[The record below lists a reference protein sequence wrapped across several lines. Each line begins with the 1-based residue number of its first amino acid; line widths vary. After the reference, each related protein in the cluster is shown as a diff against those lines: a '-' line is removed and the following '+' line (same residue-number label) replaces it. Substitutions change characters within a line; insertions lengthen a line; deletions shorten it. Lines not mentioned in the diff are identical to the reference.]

1 MGGMW
6 FKYKALFLLL
16 LTICWSFFGFIL
28 CFNSNI
34 SWQKYKCWQGYTSAL
49 HSFNDNSWRDQ
60 ESFYPRWQDSDLIR
74 FCANPIPWGHSLS
87 SLHGGH
93 QTTGSQTATEP
104 LEAVFDLIRNLTF
117 GDYRHWPAV
126 FRVWHLPG
134 INYLLINTA
143 CLRDCSL
150 LWVGTRPMS
159 FMWFRRTKKMNH
171 HIHVPP
177 LNNRILLSVKLVL
190 HAYLERIGM
199 CSNAVKY
206 WHDCMTQNNEAVFR
220 MLTCQRNTVS
230 LLDLTRISSF

>member
-1 MGGMW
+1 MR
-6 FKYKALFLLL
+6 L
-16 LTICWSFFGFIL
+16 
-28 CFNSNI
+28 
-34 SWQKYKCWQGYTSAL
+34 KCWQGYTSAL

-143 CLRDCSL
+143 CLRDCSR

-190 HAYLERIGM
+190 HAYLESMGCAVMLSNIGM
-199 CSNAVKY
+199 IV
-206 WHDCMTQNNEAVFR
+206 W
-220 MLTCQRNTVS
+220 L
-230 LLDLTRISSF
+230 RIMRQYSEC